1 MHRTV
6 TALYDTMAKAETA
19 RAALRAA
26 HLGDDVDIRDQGRAG
41 PLDSHGFDNWLKG
54 LFGGHADGHAYAEG
68 LRRGHFLLAAR
79 VDDLNEIRAAA
90 ILDAAKPVDLT
101 RAQIAWRAEGWSPQ
115 AEAHAE
121 LA

>member
-6 TALYDTMAKAETA
+6 TALYDTLAKAETA

-26 HLGDDVDIRDQGRAG
+26 HLGDDVDIRDQSGAG
-41 PLDSHGFDNWLKG
+41 PLDAHGSDNWLKG
-54 LFGGHADGHAYAEG
+54 VFGGHVDGHVYAEG
-68 LRRGHFLLAAR
+68 LRRGHYLLAAR

-90 ILDAAKPVDLT
+90 ILDAAAPVDLT
-101 RAQIAWRAEGWSPQ
+101 RAQIAWRADGWSPQ
-115 AEAHAE
+115 AQAHDA